1 MTAAQNNLFIAEQLV
16 RIAKKEV
23 RYLERTVKRLRNLSI
38 DLAWVESLEIID
50 ERN

>member
-1 MTAAQNNLFIAEQLV
+1 MTAAQNNLFIEEQLV